1 MSGVKRT
8 RTDEITSSSSSS
20 QPQTTTTTTTTT
32 TATIS
37 PKIEIPSAFNSTVD
51 EDYNW

>member
-8 RTDEITSSSSSS
+8 RTDEITSSS
-20 QPQTTTTTTTTT
+20 QPQTTTTTITATT

-37 PKIEIPSAFNSTVD
+37 PKIETPSAFNSTVD

>member
-8 RTDEITSSSSSS
+8 RTDEITSSS

-37 PKIEIPSAFNSTVD
+37 PKIETPSAFNSTVD

>member
-8 RTDEITSSSSSS
+8 RTDEISSSS
-20 QPQTTTTTTTTT
+20 QTTT
-32 TATIS
+32 S
-37 PKIEIPSAFNSTVD
+37 PKIEGSSGLNTSVE

>member
-8 RTDEITSSSSSS
+8 RTDEISSSSS
-20 QPQTTTTTTTTT
+20 QTT
-32 TATIS
+32 TATIPP
-37 PKIEIPSAFNSTVD
+37 PKIEGPSALNTSVE

>member
-20 QPQTTTTTTTTT
+20 QPQTTTTTTTT
-32 TATIS
+32 ATIS
-37 PKIEIPSAFNSTVD
+37 PKIETPSAFNSTVD

>member
-8 RTDEITSSSSSS
+8 RTDEITSSS
-20 QPQTTTTTTTTT
+20 QPQTTTTTTATT

-37 PKIEIPSAFNSTVD
+37 PKIETPSAFNSTVD

>member
-8 RTDEITSSSSSS
+8 RTDEITTSSS
-20 QPQTTTTTTTTT
+20 QPPTTTVS
-32 TATIS
+32 IS
-37 PKIEIPSAFNSTVD
+37 PKIETPSAFNSSVE

>member
-8 RTDEITSSSSSS
+8 RTDEISSSS
-20 QPQTTTTTTTTT
+20 QSQTTTT

-37 PKIEIPSAFNSTVD
+37 PKIETPATLNSSVE

>member
-8 RTDEITSSSSSS
+8 RTDEISSSS
-20 QPQTTTTTTTTT
+20 QSQTTTTT

-37 PKIEIPSAFNSTVD
+37 PKIETPATLNSSVE